1 MCVRAHMCVCAHVVC
16 FVCVCGSKKGRRVEA
31 SKYVCCRGEKIMQ
44 VKHYILQS
52 LPNYQCRVSFCLN
65 CVTTVMVFK
74 NCEADGLS
82 RRHHGILG

>member
-1 MCVRAHMCVCAHVVC
+1 MCVRAHMHVCAYMCVCVHVCVCARMC
-16 FVCVCGSKKGRRVEA
+16 W
-31 SKYVCCRGEKIMQ
+31 RGEKIMQ

-52 LPNYQCRVSFCLN
+52 LPNYQCRVFCLN